1 MKREYILLIY
11 HAFSCLRYLFHNL
24 SIFSIFILVV
34 SLGHPSDAQEL
45 DQDTMVVAFPHTIF
59 IDTGRV
65 VIDTVIDQRQ
75 EQPDVVGL
83 YEVDKFLVIP
93 VDLVIRTESS
103 LAEEITQTI
112 GIRSDDETDLRIRL
126 FIDDFVLDK
135 KSAGWVYP
143 HYRLSASVGINRVT
157 DTDSTA
163 YMGHLFYE
171 TSLRKP
177 LFRDKLKKGYESV
190 IRKWCNEFANDLS
203 QLSQAMNAC
212 RPVELF
218 NFRNNRPDSRR
229 LHLYTAADVV
239 YATRHLLVDGAFY
252 VSHREARRRFFRSG
266 GYHLRY
272 RNADDFEAIEFGLS
286 IDHLFYRLNRN
297 LMLRGKSQFMF
308 GLNRWKDTDT
318 VEHTLYDVALLDYSL
333 SQSLVFDSLDKRGIL
348 FGIGILENVYYI
360 YSKSVR
366 FELGLMFHAGLKL

>member
-1 MKREYILLIY
+1 MLLLIY
-11 HAFSCLRYLFHNL
+11 SVFSHLRYVFHNL
-24 SIFSIFILVV
+24 SILSISILIV

-45 DQDTMVVAFPHTIF
+45 VQDTMVVAFPNTVF
-59 IDTGRV
+59 IDNGRV
-65 VIDTVIDQRQ
+65 VIDSVIDQRQ
-75 EQPDVVGL
+75 EAPDVVGL

-93 VDLVIRTESS
+93 VDLVIRTKNP
-103 LAEEITQTI
+103 LAEEIIRTI
-112 GIRSDDETDLRIRL
+112 GIRSDDDQDPHIRL

-135 KSAGWVYP
+135 KLAGWVYP
-143 HYRLSASVGINRVT
+143 HYRLSASMGIHRVI
-157 DTDSTA
+157 DLDSTV
-163 YMGHLFYE
+163 YVGHLLYE
-171 TSLRKP
+171 TSHRKP

-190 IRKWCNEFANDLS
+190 IRKWCSEFGNDLL
-203 QLSQAMNAC
+203 QLSQAMKASC
-212 RPVELF
+212 PAKLF
-218 NFRNNRPDSRR
+218 NFRHNKPDPRR
-229 LHLYTAADVV
+229 LHLYTAADVI
-239 YATRHLLVDGAFY
+239 YGTDHLLVDGAFY
-252 VSHREARRRFFRSG
+252 VSHREAQRHFFRSG

-333 SQSLVFDSLDKRGIL
+333 SQSLVFDSLDKRGVL

-360 YSKSVR
+360 YSKSIR
-366 FELGLMFHAGLKL
+366 FQLGLMFHAGLKL